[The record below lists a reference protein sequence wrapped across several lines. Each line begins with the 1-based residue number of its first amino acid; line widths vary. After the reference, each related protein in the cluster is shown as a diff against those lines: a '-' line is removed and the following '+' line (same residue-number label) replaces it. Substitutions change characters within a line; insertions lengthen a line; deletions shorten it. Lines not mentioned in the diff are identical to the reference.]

1 MGSLLSAIS
10 GQFAKVVTL
19 GTLFPV
25 LILSILNV
33 MLVTPI
39 FPNSALLQTQLK
51 RIAGGETTWG
61 AVALTF
67 VVLVITGILYNLNI
81 PIIRLYE
88 GYPWQKSW
96 IGTFL
101 VRRQAKR
108 LTEAQRLRSDSKK
121 CLRRMLKVDP
131 RNERVSALWTQY
143 DALAFI
149 LNTELPGDEG
159 DLLPTR
165 LGNAIRSFELYSTSA
180 YGIDAIVLWPRLI
193 AKMDSA
199 FASTIDEAKASF
211 DFMLNCSFLS
221 ALTALSIVG
230 IGLSKPTPLA
240 WQNEAPWVWRAVF
253 FGLIAIVFYEFSIGR
268 AKAWGDQV
276 KAAFDLYR
284 LSLLD
289 ALGYKQKPVSYFEEM
304 ALWPKISSQLLFADS
319 RESPL
324 PYTSLPTRALALP
337 PEIDLV
343 ITREFEPT
351 LANGNIPVTIAI
363 ENKDRAQRTASAVKL
378 IETVPEGFGYV
389 VQTARASSGILRVCG
404 LKPLEF
410 AIDPIAPGTK
420 IVVTYEIK
428 SSSQSLASG
437 SVQ

>member
-25 LILSILNV
+25 LIISILNV
-33 MLVTPI
+33 MLVTSI
-39 FPNSALLQTQLK
+39 FPNSELLQTQLK
-51 RIAGGETTWG
+51 RIAVGETTWG

-88 GYPWQKSW
+88 GYPWQKSL
-96 IGTFL
+96 IGALL
-101 VRRQAKR
+101 VQRKKKR
-108 LTEAQRLRSDSKK
+108 LTEAMRLRSDSRK
-121 CLRRMLKVDP
+121 CLRRMTKVDP
-131 RNERVSALWTQY
+131 WNERVPELWAQY
-143 DALAFI
+143 DALAFM
-149 LNTELPGDEG
+149 LNTELPGDEE
-159 DLLPTR
+159 DILPTR

-180 YGIDAIVLWPRLI
+180 YGIDAIVLWPRLV
-193 AKMDSA
+193 AKIDSG

-230 IGLSKPTPLA
+230 IGLSRPTPLA
-240 WQNEAPWVWRAVF
+240 WQNEAPWVWRTVF

-284 LSLLD
+284 LPLLD
-289 ALGYKQKPVSYFEEM
+289 ALGYKQKPISYFEEI
-304 ALWPKISSQLLFADS
+304 AIWSKISAQLLFADS

-324 PYTSLPTRALALP
+324 PYTPLPTRATVLP
-337 PEIDLV
+337 PEIELV
-343 ITREFEPT
+343 ITREFEQILP
-351 LANGNIPVTIAI
+351 NGNIPVTITI
-363 ENKDRAQRTASAVKL
+363 ENKDRAQRTANAVKL

-389 VQTARASSGILRVCG
+389 LQTARVSSGILRVRD

-410 AIDPIAPGTK
+410 AIDSIASGSQ